1 MKKSAREKNSIIIWF
16 VFYFVLL
23 FGVILFFSISTVES
37 LNEIEEKKVLTKD
50 IYNDIVEIESKWL
63 SYNEFKSITDSAE
76 ASDEYKVVLKNMT
89 KSFYEEHLMNKN
101 EATFKKFIE
110 KKTKEI
116 KSPENEKLISENEKQ
131 IVNILPTY
139 SENNINIWEKSLTDF
154 EFINYIE
161 SIIDSFNLSSK
172 ASLGIWNVQILD
184 EYVISTWVW
193 NSMDSNIY
201 SIPLSLNLEWTKK
214 NIINF
219 LYFIEKVWTI
229 KTLNN
234 EIIINEDSAF
244 LSTNGFVK
252 VLSGDKYTVDYNIFE
267 HQIIDI
273 NNISMPE
280 YLDSSYLSRNETKFI
295 DFIKGSQWNDH
306 FEIKVNLLFYV
317 KWLPKYRVV
326 DSINKIT
333 LNFKLLYWYVN
344 KTISSW
350 KVKWIELIKLKKYQ
364 NLLKNVNLRV
374 VWIWKELKSNK
385 NLELIYKKALNV
397 NEIITPLCDK
407 YSKICK

>member
-37 LNEIEEKKVLTKD
+37 LNQIEEKKVLTKEF
-50 IYNDIVEIESKWL
+50 YNDIVEIESKWL
-63 SYNEFKSITDSAE
+63 SYNEFKSITASAKG
-76 ASDEYKVVLKNMT
+76 SDEYKVVLKNMT
-89 KSFYEEHLMNKN
+89 KNFYEEHLMNKN

-116 KSPENEKLISENEKQ
+116 KSPKNEKLISENEKQ

-161 SIIDSFNLSSK
+161 SIIDSFNLNTK

-184 EYVISTWVW
+184 EYVVSTWVW

-234 EIIINEDSAF
+234 EIKINKDSKF
-244 LSTNGFVK
+244 LSTNGFAK

-273 NNISMPE
+273 SNISMPK
-280 YLDSSYLSRNETKFI
+280 YLDSSYLSRNETKFV
-295 DFIKGSQWNDH
+295 DFIKESQWNDH

-326 DSINKIT
+326 DSINRIT
-333 LNFKLLYWYVN
+333 SNFKLLYWYVN
-344 KTISSW
+344 STISNW
-350 KVKWIELIKLKKYQ
+350 KVKWVELIKLKKYQ

-374 VWIWKELKSNK
+374 VWIWKELRSNK

-397 NEIITPLCDK
+397 NEIITPLCAK